1 MRARPARGRQAF
13 AWHYLRV
20 SGVLIVA
27 LVFVHLFVMHY
38 ASLPSAATAAF
49 VGARWAAAG
58 WRAFDWMLLLL
69 ALTHGVV
76 GAHAMLRDVA
86 RRPLSRTALD
96 VTAGAVT
103 AAFLGL
109 GTAVILMAAPPGDR
123 GPLSSYTWIP
133 SLLTGGLVTI
143 ATAAYVGVLAAGAAL
158 GMRLARRDPIGRWN
172 YPGQWM
178 FAINR
183 TAGAGVLGF
192 LLVHVLDVALFPFA
206 PDLYD
211 RTVAA
216 YAMPYLIPMEAGL
229 VAAVVY
235 HAFDGLRLMLL
246 EALDRRASRM
256 AAPSFIAL
264 VVLTISLSLPALAVL
279 LGWRP

>member
-1 MRARPARGRQAF
+1 M
-13 AWHYLRV
+13 V
-20 SGVLIVA
+20 V
-27 LVFVHLFVMHY
+27 LVFTHLFVTHY

-49 VGARWAAAG
+49 VDARWAAAG
-58 WRAFDWMLLLL
+58 WRAFDWTLLLL

-76 GAHAMLRDVA
+76 GVHAMVRDVVG
-86 RRPLSRTALD
+86 RPVSRAALD
-96 VTAGAVT
+96 VGAGAVT
-103 AAFLGL
+103 AAFVGL
-109 GTAVILMAAPPGDR
+109 GTAVILTATPTGDR

-133 SLLTGGLVTI
+133 PVLTAGLVVI
-143 ATAAYVGVLAAGAAL
+143 ATAAYLGVLAAGAAL
-158 GMRLARRDPIGRWN
+158 GVRLARRVPIGRWN
-172 YPGQWM
+172 YPGQWA
-178 FAINR
+178 FALNR

-192 LLVHVLDVALFPFA
+192 LLVHVLDVALSPFA

-216 YAMPYLIPMEAGL
+216 YAMPYLIPMEVGL

-246 EALDRRASRM
+246 EALDRRGTRM
-256 AAPSFIAL
+256 TVPSFVAL
-264 VVLTISLSLPALAVL
+264 VLLTISLSLPALAVL